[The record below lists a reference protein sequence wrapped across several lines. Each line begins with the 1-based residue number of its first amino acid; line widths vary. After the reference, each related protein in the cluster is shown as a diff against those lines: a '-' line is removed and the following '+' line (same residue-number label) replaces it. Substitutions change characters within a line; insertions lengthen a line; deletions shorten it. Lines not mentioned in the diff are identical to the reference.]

1 MDFLERNYKIIQ
13 ERMIQQ
19 MENSLKLGKELIDTE
34 LDMGILN
41 FFIRPIVKTFY
52 DYWAQNDA
60 RSGTLKQIK
69 ITLDSGKELILKGN
83 SDENFNKIVEQNFPK
98 YFKADQT
105 SLQCNKKHENYDRLK
120 QVTKQTFI
128 NYLKELRVLL
138 NIKEEV
144 NDYGDLCRV
153 AFKTKEIAKENLSK
167 QIEYT
172 GKAIRIIEE
181 DPSILNIAVGKN
193 LIIKALRKG
202 FEQTKKDFEKAI
214 EDTYDHK

>member
-1 MDFLERNYKIIQ
+1 LNYLERNYRIVQ
-13 ERMIQQ
+13 ERMVQQ
-19 MENSLKLGKELIDTE
+19 MENSLKLGKKLIDTE

-41 FFIRPIVKTFY
+41 FFIRPLVKAFY

-69 ITLDSGKELILKGN
+69 ITLDSRKELILKGN
-83 SDENFNKIVEQNFPK
+83 SDENFHKIVEENFPK

-105 SLQCNKKHENYDRLK
+105 SLQCNKKHKNYERLK
-120 QVTKQTFI
+120 QVTKETFI
-128 NYLKELRVLL
+128 NYLKELRILL
-138 NIKEEV
+138 NIEEEV
-144 NDYGDLCRV
+144 TDYGDLCRV
-153 AFKTKEIAKENLSK
+153 AFKNKGDAKENLMK
-167 QIEYT
+167 QIDYT
-172 GKAIRIIEE
+172 EKGIRIIEE

-202 FEQTKKDFEKAI
+202 FEQTKKDFIEAL

>member
-1 MDFLERNYKIIQ
+1 
-13 ERMIQQ
+13 MIQQ
-19 MENSLKLGKELIDTE
+19 MENSLELGKKLIDTE

-41 FFIRPIVKTFY
+41 FLIRPLVRTFY

-60 RSGTLKQIK
+60 RTGTLKQIK
-69 ITLDSGKELILKGN
+69 ITLDSGKNLILKGN
-83 SDENFNKIVEQNFPK
+83 SDEYFNKIVEENFPK

-105 SLQCNKKHENYDRLK
+105 SLQCNKKHKNYDKLK

-128 NYLKELRVLL
+128 NYLKELRLLL
-138 NIKEEV
+138 NVKEEV

-153 AFKTKEIAKENLSK
+153 VFKNKEVAKDNLSK

-172 GKAIRIIEE
+172 DKAISIIEE
-181 DPSILNIAVGKN
+181 DPSILSIAVGKN

-202 FEQTKKDFEKAI
+202 FEQTKRDFREAI
-214 EDTYDHK
+214 EDTYDYK

>member
-1 MDFLERNYKIIQ
+1 LNYLERNYRIVQ
-13 ERMIQQ
+13 ERMVQQ
-19 MENSLKLGKELIDTE
+19 MENSLKLGKKLIDTE

-41 FFIRPIVKTFY
+41 FFIRPLVKAFY

-83 SDENFNKIVEQNFPK
+83 SDENFHKIVEENFPK

-105 SLQCNKKHENYDRLK
+105 SLQCNKKHKNYERLK
-120 QVTKQTFI
+120 QVTKETFI
-128 NYLKELRVLL
+128 NYLKELRILL
-138 NIKEEV
+138 NIEEEV
-144 NDYGDLCRV
+144 TDYGDLCRV
-153 AFKTKEIAKENLSK
+153 AFKNKGDAKENLMK
-167 QIEYT
+167 QIDYT
-172 GKAIRIIEE
+172 EKGIRIIEE

-202 FEQTKKDFEKAI
+202 FEQTKKDFIEAL

>member
-1 MDFLERNYKIIQ
+1 MNYLERNYRIVQ
-13 ERMIQQ
+13 ERMVQQ
-19 MENSLKLGKELIDTE
+19 MENSLKLGKKLIDTE

-41 FFIRPIVKTFY
+41 FFIRPLVKAFY

-83 SDENFNKIVEQNFPK
+83 SDENFHKIVEENFPK

-105 SLQCNKKHENYDRLK
+105 SLQCNKKHKNYERLK
-120 QVTKQTFI
+120 QVTKETFI
-128 NYLKELRVLL
+128 NYLKELRILL
-138 NIKEEV
+138 NIEEEV
-144 NDYGDLCRV
+144 TDYGDLCRV
-153 AFKTKEIAKENLSK
+153 AFKNKGDAKENLMK
-167 QIEYT
+167 QIDYT
-172 GKAIRIIEE
+172 EKGIRIIEE

-202 FEQTKKDFEKAI
+202 FEQTKKDFIEAL

>member
-1 MDFLERNYKIIQ
+1 MNYLERNYRIVQ

-19 MENSLKLGKELIDTE
+19 MENSLKLGKKLIDTE

-41 FFIRPIVKTFY
+41 FFIRPLVKAFY

-83 SDENFNKIVEQNFPK
+83 SDENFHKIVEENFPK

-105 SLQCNKKHENYDRLK
+105 SLQCNKKHKNYERLK
-120 QVTKQTFI
+120 QVTKETFI
-128 NYLKELRVLL
+128 NYLKELRILL
-138 NIKEEV
+138 NIEEEV
-144 NDYGDLCRV
+144 TDYGDLCRV
-153 AFKTKEIAKENLSK
+153 AFKNKGDAKENLMK
-167 QIEYT
+167 QIDYT
-172 GKAIRIIEE
+172 EKGIRIIEE

-202 FEQTKKDFEKAI
+202 FEQTRKDFIEAL

>member
-1 MDFLERNYKIIQ
+1 
-13 ERMIQQ
+13 
-19 MENSLKLGKELIDTE
+19 MENSLKLGKKLIDTE

-41 FFIRPIVKTFY
+41 FFIRPLVKAFY

-83 SDENFNKIVEQNFPK
+83 SDENFHKIVEENFPK

-105 SLQCNKKHENYDRLK
+105 SLQCNKKHKNYERLK
-120 QVTKQTFI
+120 QVTKETFI
-128 NYLKELRVLL
+128 NYLKELRILL
-138 NIKEEV
+138 NIEEEV
-144 NDYGDLCRV
+144 TDYGDLCRV
-153 AFKTKEIAKENLSK
+153 AFKNKGDAKENLMK
-167 QIEYT
+167 QIDYT
-172 GKAIRIIEE
+172 EKGIRIIEE

-202 FEQTKKDFEKAI
+202 FEQTKKDFIEAL

>member
-1 MDFLERNYKIIQ
+1 MNFVERNYKIIQ

-19 MENSLKLGKELIDTE
+19 MENSLELGKKLIDTE

-41 FFIRPIVKTFY
+41 FLIRPLVRTFY

-60 RSGTLKQIK
+60 RTGTLKQIK
-69 ITLDSGKELILKGN
+69 ITLDSGKNLILKGN
-83 SDENFNKIVEQNFPK
+83 SDEYFNKIVEENFPK

-105 SLQCNKKHENYDRLK
+105 SLQCNKKHKNYDKLK

-128 NYLKELRVLL
+128 NYLKELRLLL
-138 NIKEEV
+138 NVKEEV

-153 AFKTKEIAKENLSK
+153 VFKNKEVAKDNLSK

-172 GKAIRIIEE
+172 DKAISIIEE
-181 DPSILNIAVGKN
+181 DPSILSIAVGKN

-202 FEQTKKDFEKAI
+202 FEQTKRDFREAI
-214 EDTYDHK
+214 EDTYDYK

>member
-1 MDFLERNYKIIQ
+1 
-13 ERMIQQ
+13 MIQQ
-19 MENSLKLGKELIDTE
+19 MENSLKLGKGLIDTE

-41 FFIRPIVKTFY
+41 FFIRPLVKTFY
-52 DYWAQNDA
+52 EYWAQNDA
-60 RSGTLKQIK
+60 RIGTLKQIK
-69 ITLDSGKELILKGN
+69 VTLDSGKELILKGN

-98 YFKADQT
+98 YFNADQT
-105 SLQCNKKHENYDRLK
+105 SLQCNKKHENYDKLK
-120 QVTKQTFI
+120 QVTKLTFI
-128 NYLKELRVLL
+128 NYLKELRLLL

-172 GKAIRIIEE
+172 DKAIRIIEE
-181 DPSILNIAVGKN
+181 DPSILKIAVGKN